1 METIAL
7 VVHLLLALALIGVVL
22 MQRSEG
28 GALGIG
34 GGGGGLFSARGT
46 ANALTRA
53 TAILGALF
61 LASSLFLS
69 ILAGQDSTGRSIFDV
84 PEVAQDLPATN
95 IDGSSVDSTPTVP
108 LAE

>member
-7 VVHLLLALALIGVVL
+7 VVQLLLALALIGVVL

-28 GALGIG
+28 GALGMG
-34 GGGGGLFSARGT
+34 GGGSGAGLFSARGT

-53 TAILGALF
+53 TAILGTLF
-61 LASSLFLS
+61 IASSLFLA
-69 ILAGQDSTGRSIFDV
+69 ILAGQDSDGGSIFDR
-84 PEVAQDLPATN
+84 PEAQQAIATEAAASG
-95 IDGSSVDSTPTVP
+95 DDPVVP

>member
-7 VVHLLLALALIGVVL
+7 AIHLLLTLALIGVVL

-28 GALGIG
+28 GALGMG
-34 GGGGGLFSARGT
+34 GGGSGAGLFSARGT

-61 LASSLFLS
+61 IASSLFLA
-69 ILAGQDSTGRSIFDV
+69 ILAGQDSDGTSIFDR
-84 PEVAQDLPATN
+84 PEAQQATTT
-95 IDGSSVDSTPTVP
+95 IAPEDGAPTVP